1 MFVQL
6 YIDRYRHMTII
17 MREKDVF
24 NLRRGWGGADGRNMG
39 GKKGKGEVM

>member
-1 MFVQL
+1 
-6 YIDRYRHMTII
+6 MTII

-24 NLRRGWGGADGRNMG
+24 NLRRVGRGVDGRNMG